1 MKHWTCPATTTIPP
15 TLPGF
20 YLESIE
26 ERFRTMK
33 PDKFLYFY
41 QVAYPARDNVKGQYL
56 NMNRPGSIIMDVLR
70 LVIVLWG
77 FMKFLIFT
85 GPFICVSKTI
95 CTWCTS
101 AFKYINLRA
110 FPESEKYK

>member
-1 MKHWTCPATTTIPP
+1 M
-15 TLPGF
+15 
-20 YLESIE
+20 ESIE

-41 QVAYPARDNVKGQYL
+41 QVAYPARDNVKRQYL

-85 GPFICVSKTI
+85 GPFFV
-95 CTWCTS
+95 
-101 AFKYINLRA
+101 YLRQYVLDVQVHLNI
-110 FPESEKYK
+110 SI